1 MRFGLTGKRT
11 GAHVYA
17 LAFRISSLLPLPYI
31 FVLAGYAGL
40 AARRGVLSFLFE
52 LGCAVLP
59 RWETLLLS
67 ALYGKTGNELLV
79 YFVPLVFALA
89 LGLVL
94 NRLLRAGEKTAKA
107 VRIVL
112 CALIAAELVLRAC
125 SPRFSAVFGVG
136 VSVAGFVFR
145 LGCLALPVLDLI
157 FAKKRKEKSL

>member
-11 GAHVYA
+11 GAHVYM
-17 LAFRISSLLPLPYI
+17 LAFQVSSLLPLPYI

-52 LGCAVLP
+52 LGCAFLP

-67 ALYGKTGNELLV
+67 ALYGRTGNEILV
-79 YFVPLVFALA
+79 YFIPLGFALA

-112 CALIAAELVLRAC
+112 CALILADLILRAC
-125 SPRFSAVFGVG
+125 SPRFAAVFGAG
-136 VSVAGFVFR
+136 VSAAGFVFR
-145 LGCLALPVLDLI
+145 LACLALPVLDMI
-157 FAKKRKEKSL
+157 FEKKRKEGSL